1 MPRVLDVVLAA
12 SLLVMSPVLLV
23 LAILVRLRLGS
34 PVLFRQRRPGKHE
47 QPFMIVKLRSMT
59 NERDASGALRPDGER
74 PYELRSGSCAARAW
88 MSCPS
93 SSTCFAAR

>member
-12 SLLVMSPVLLV
+12 SLLVMLSPVLLV

-74 PYELRSGSCAARAW
+74 LTSFGPVPAPHEPG
-88 MSCPS
+88 
-93 SSTCFAAR
+93 